1 MSALPPSAANAA
13 RNAINAVNAEFARKD
28 PQLDDGEGQELTL
41 EDRPEEEM
49 RTVFN
54 DPTTF
59 NVKHPL
65 YSPWTL
71 WFDSPATKGRNLPTT
86 PGTPVVPPTPSGAS
100 GWMDDIK
107 KVITFDSVEEFWG
120 LYNNI
125 VPPSQLPQKANYY
138 LFKDDIIPAWEDAA
152 NKDGGKWSIQLP
164 KDKNRGNVDK
174 MWLYTMLT
182 AIGETFDPFLS
193 AVQEEGSSAPQS
205 LITGVIVSTRPQFYR
220 LSIWT
225 RAAPQGSNT
234 PEDDKLRARVE
245 AIGKHFKTQ
254 VLGYGETQKLGG
266 PLATDVE
273 FVSHKDSEKKGKAK
287 KIVI

>member
-1 MSALPPSAANAA
+1 MATAAPEQAH
-13 RNAINAVNAEFARKD
+13 D
-28 PQLDDGEGQELTL
+28 DLDESQAQELTL
-41 EDRPEEEM
+41 EGQAPGADEEM

-54 DPTTF
+54 DPTAF

-65 YSPWTL
+65 YSSWTL
-71 WFDSPATKGRNLPTT
+71 WFDSPSTKGRSGMGT
-86 PGTPVVPPTPSGAS
+86 PGTPSTAVPPTPSGQ

-107 KVITFDSVEEFWG
+107 KVIRIESVEEFWG

-125 VPPSQLPQKANYY
+125 IEPSKLPQKANYY
-138 LFKDDIIPAWEDAA
+138 LFKESIIPAWEDAA

-164 KDKNRGNVDK
+164 KDKNRSNVDK
-174 MWLYTMLT
+174 MWLYTMLA
-182 AIGETFDPFLS
+182 AIGETFDPFLTKANAS
-193 AVQEEGSSAPQS
+193 ANPDEPAPTS

-225 RAAPQGSNT
+225 RAAPTGAGGA
-234 PEDDKLRARVE
+234 EDERLRARVE

-254 VLGYGETQKLGG
+254 VLGYGEGQKLGG

-273 FVSHKDSEKKGKAK
+273 FVSHKDSEKKGKGK
-287 KIVI
+287 KIVV